1 VSDLPVNR
9 THAIPR
15 DELEIRASRSGGP
28 GGQHVNVTSS
38 RIEVRWTPASSR
50 ALSPDE
56 KERVIRR
63 LASRLDGEG
72 RIRVTASET
81 RSQLQNREL
90 AEKRLAALVA
100 KALVVPKKRVAT
112 KPSRA
117 AKERRIQEK
126 KMRGERKRQRGRR
139 LNDEG

>member
-1 VSDLPVNR
+1 MSDLPVNR
-9 THAIPR
+9 THGIPR

-50 ALSPDE
+50 AFSPDE
-56 KERVIRR
+56 KERLIRR

-72 RIRVTASET
+72 RIRVTASDT

-126 KMRGERKRQRGRR
+126 KRRGERKRERGRR
-139 LNDEG
+139 LSDD

>member
-1 VSDLPVNR
+1 LTLLPVNR
-9 THAIPR
+9 THSIPR
-15 DELEIRASRSGGP
+15 DELEIRATRSGGP

-38 RIEVRWTPASSR
+38 RVEVRWAPGTSR

-56 KERVIRR
+56 KQRVIRR

-81 RSQLQNREL
+81 RSQLQNRRL
-90 AEKRLAALVA
+90 AEERLAALVA

-112 KPSRA
+112 KPTRA
-117 AKERRIQEK
+117 AKERRLQEK
-126 KMRGERKRQRGRR
+126 KQRGERKRDRR
-139 LNDEG
+139 PRSDEG

>member
-1 VSDLPVNR
+1 MSDLPVNR
-9 THAIPR
+9 THGIPR

-38 RIEVRWTPASSR
+38 RVEVRWRPATSR
-50 ALSPDE
+50 ALTTDE
-56 KERVIRR
+56 KERVVRR

-72 RIRVTASET
+72 RIRVTASDT
-81 RSQLQNREL
+81 RSQLQNRAL

-126 KMRGERKRQRGRR
+126 KRRGERKRERGRR
-139 LNDEG
+139 LNDD

>member
-1 VSDLPVNR
+1 
-9 THAIPR
+9 
-15 DELEIRASRSGGP
+15 
-28 GGQHVNVTSS
+28 VTSS
-38 RIEVRWTPASSR
+38 RVEVRWRPATSR
-50 ALSPDE
+50 ALTTDE
-56 KERVIRR
+56 KERVVRR

-72 RIRVTASET
+72 RIRVTASDT
-81 RSQLQNREL
+81 RSQLQNRAL

-126 KMRGERKRQRGRR
+126 KRRGERKRERGRR
-139 LNDEG
+139 LNDD